1 MVIKLLIAFV
11 EDLPTTFISP
21 CKAGIADEFN
31 LLKNWM
37 EGLFDDVGK
46 LLETAAKNLLLH
58 TETLMQLVGEIEA
71 AADQGEFFSMGKDVA
86 DLFVL
91 AVGPIQ
97 KVNLTHSI

>member
-11 EDLPTTFISP
+11 EDLPTTLISP

-58 TETLMQLVGEIEA
+58 TETLM
-71 AADQGEFFSMGKDVA
+71 
-86 DLFVL
+86 
-91 AVGPIQ
+91 
-97 KVNLTHSI
+97 